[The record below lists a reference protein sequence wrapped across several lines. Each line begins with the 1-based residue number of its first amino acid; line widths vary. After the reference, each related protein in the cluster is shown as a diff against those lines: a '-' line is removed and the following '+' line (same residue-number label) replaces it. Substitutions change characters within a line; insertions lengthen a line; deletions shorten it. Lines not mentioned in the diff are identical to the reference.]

1 VTLRVQVRLLELVM
15 TDRATVPMNPFVGL
29 MVMVDVPATPALRVR
44 VEGLAL
50 MLKSAAVTPN
60 TILTEWDKVPLVP
73 VTVAR

>member
-50 MLKSAAVTPN
+50 MLKSAAVT
-60 TILTEWDKVPLVP
+60 
-73 VTVAR
+73 